1 MKNVKKVKPVLQ
13 MEVTECGAASLCMI
27 LDYYG
32 KSVTMEQ
39 LRLECGVSR
48 NGVNAK
54 NIARAAMLHGLK
66 PRALKVGIHAARGL
80 KFPAIIHWNMDHF
93 VVLCGF
99 TKKGAVIAD
108 PASGLRQIP
117 EDEFSNN
124 FTGIALEFTPTESFE
139 KNRTLKNKN
148 DYIKSCLKSFAP
160 VMFIFLICEF
170 CVLASGGVLP
180 FLSSV
185 YINRVLLD
193 GKIQQLSFVTAVLL
207 ACLLLAFLGGVIRV
221 STINR
226 VVKQLNAK
234 LNLGFFEH
242 ILKLPI
248 EFFLQRNSGELAM
261 RQGEA
266 MNTGRLIVS
275 MLPFIFTSM
284 LQVLVY
290 LGLLFFMNLKIAAI
304 GVTMVVVNFIAAV
317 LASKRYREKVMRSD
331 RERAMLQGL
340 ISQTIDAMETIKS
353 CGCEDAVFERLIS
366 AGSISINA
374 RTEIEKTSVLT
385 NTVFTFLNTFSSALV
400 IVAGIWEI
408 LFSSLTTGSLIALQ
422 GVMVAML
429 APVGSA
435 MNMGFQIQQ
444 LSGITHRTNDVM
456 RYMEDT
462 KFAEEEQKELTE
474 LDSDITLEDITFGY
488 SPLDTPILQNFN
500 LHIKK
505 GGSLAI
511 IGGSGSGKSTV
522 AKLIAGL
529 FCEKDGKIYF
539 GSRERKEIRRD
550 DFYSETAVVT
560 QNIRLFE
567 GTVLD
572 NITMFDH
579 TIPYDDVVAAAK
591 IACIHEG
598 IIARPSGYREWVSEN
613 GRNFSGGQR
622 QRIEIARAIVKKPR
636 LLIMD
641 EATSALDADTE
652 INIMKAVSDMGIT
665 TIVVAHRLSAI
676 RYCDSIMVMKNGEI
690 TEYGTHCDLMA
701 LNGEYAAL
709 QKEGDAE

>member
-1 MKNVKKVKPVLQ
+1 MRNVKKVKPVLQ

-32 KSVTMEQ
+32 KSVTIEQ

-234 LNLGFFEH
+234 LNLGF
-242 ILKLPI
+242 
-248 EFFLQRNSGELAM
+248 
-261 RQGEA
+261 
-266 MNTGRLIVS
+266 
-275 MLPFIFTSM
+275 
-284 LQVLVY
+284 
-290 LGLLFFMNLKIAAI
+290 
-304 GVTMVVVNFIAAV
+304 
-317 LASKRYREKVMRSD
+317 
-331 RERAMLQGL
+331 
-340 ISQTIDAMETIKS
+340 
-353 CGCEDAVFERLIS
+353 
-366 AGSISINA
+366 
-374 RTEIEKTSVLT
+374 
-385 NTVFTFLNTFSSALV
+385 
-400 IVAGIWEI
+400 
-408 LFSSLTTGSLIALQ
+408 
-422 GVMVAML
+422 
-429 APVGSA
+429 
-435 MNMGFQIQQ
+435 
-444 LSGITHRTNDVM
+444 
-456 RYMEDT
+456 
-462 KFAEEEQKELTE
+462 
-474 LDSDITLEDITFGY
+474 
-488 SPLDTPILQNFN
+488 
-500 LHIKK
+500 
-505 GGSLAI
+505 
-511 IGGSGSGKSTV
+511 
-522 AKLIAGL
+522 
-529 FCEKDGKIYF
+529 
-539 GSRERKEIRRD
+539 
-550 DFYSETAVVT
+550 
-560 QNIRLFE
+560 
-567 GTVLD
+567 
-572 NITMFDH
+572 
-579 TIPYDDVVAAAK
+579 
-591 IACIHEG
+591 
-598 IIARPSGYREWVSEN
+598 
-613 GRNFSGGQR
+613 
-622 QRIEIARAIVKKPR
+622 
-636 LLIMD
+636 
-641 EATSALDADTE
+641 
-652 INIMKAVSDMGIT
+652 
-665 TIVVAHRLSAI
+665 
-676 RYCDSIMVMKNGEI
+676 
-690 TEYGTHCDLMA
+690 
-701 LNGEYAAL
+701 
-709 QKEGDAE
+709 

>member
-234 LNLGFFEH
+234 LNLVFFEH

-304 GVTMVVVNFIAAV
+304 GVTMVVVNVIAAV

-488 SPLDTPILQNFN
+488 SPLDTPILQNFD

-652 INIMKAVSDMGIT
+652 MNIMKAVSDMGIT

>member
-207 ACLLLAFLGGVIRV
+207 ACLLLAFWGGVIRV

-304 GVTMVVVNFIAAV
+304 GVTMVVVNVIAAV

-429 APVGSA
+429 VPVGSA

-488 SPLDTPILQNFN
+488 SPLDTPILQNFD

-652 INIMKAVSDMGIT
+652 MNIMKAVSDMGIT

-676 RYCDSIMVMKNGEI
+676 RYCDSIIVMKNGEI

>member
-331 RERAMLQGL
+331 RERVMLQGL

-444 LSGITHRTNDVM
+444 LSGMTHRTNDVM

-488 SPLDTPILQNFN
+488 SPLDAPILQNFN

-652 INIMKAVSDMGIT
+652 MNIMKAVSDMGIT

>member
-207 ACLLLAFLGGVIRV
+207 ACLLLAFWGGVIRV

-429 APVGSA
+429 VPVGSA

-488 SPLDTPILQNFN
+488 SPLDTPILQNFD

-652 INIMKAVSDMGIT
+652 MNIMKAVSDMGIT

>member
-1 MKNVKKVKPVLQ
+1 MRNVKKVKPVLQ

-429 APVGSA
+429 VPVGSA

-652 INIMKAVSDMGIT
+652 MNIMKAVSDMGIT

>member
-207 ACLLLAFLGGVIRV
+207 ACLLLAFWGGVIRV

-304 GVTMVVVNFIAAV
+304 GVTMVVVNVIAAV

-488 SPLDTPILQNFN
+488 SPLDTPILQNFD

-652 INIMKAVSDMGIT
+652 MNIMKAVSDMGIT

-676 RYCDSIMVMKNGEI
+676 RYCDSIIVMKNGEI

>member
-207 ACLLLAFLGGVIRV
+207 ACLLLAFWGGVIRV

-488 SPLDTPILQNFN
+488 SPLDTPILQNFD

-676 RYCDSIMVMKNGEI
+676 RYCDSIIVMKNGEI

>member
-304 GVTMVVVNFIAAV
+304 GVTMVVVNVIAAV

-488 SPLDTPILQNFN
+488 SPLDTPILQNFD

-652 INIMKAVSDMGIT
+652 MNIMKAVSDMGIT

>member
-1 MKNVKKVKPVLQ
+1 MRNVKKVKPVLQ
-13 MEVTECGAASLCMI
+13 MEVTECGAASFCMI

-207 ACLLLAFLGGVIRV
+207 ACLLLAFWGGVIRV

-488 SPLDTPILQNFN
+488 SPLDTPILQNFD

-572 NITMFDH
+572 NITMFDY

-652 INIMKAVSDMGIT
+652 MNIMKAVSDMGIT

>member
-32 KSVTMEQ
+32 KSVTIEQ

-207 ACLLLAFLGGVIRV
+207 ACLLLAFWGGVIRV

-652 INIMKAVSDMGIT
+652 MNIMKAVSDMGIT

>member
-39 LRLECGVSR
+39 LRLACGVSR

-652 INIMKAVSDMGIT
+652 MNIMKAVSDMGIT

-676 RYCDSIMVMKNGEI
+676 RYCDSIIVMKNGEI

>member
-207 ACLLLAFLGGVIRV
+207 ACLLLAFWGGVIRV

-304 GVTMVVVNFIAAV
+304 GVTMVVVNVIAAV

-474 LDSDITLEDITFGY
+474 LDSDITLENITFGY
-488 SPLDTPILQNFN
+488 SPLDTPILQNFD

-652 INIMKAVSDMGIT
+652 MNIMKAVSDMGIT

-676 RYCDSIMVMKNGEI
+676 RYCDSIIVMKNGEI

-701 LNGEYAAL
+701 LNREYAAL

>member
-1 MKNVKKVKPVLQ
+1 MQ

-207 ACLLLAFLGGVIRV
+207 ACLLLAFFGGVIRV

-304 GVTMVVVNFIAAV
+304 GVTMVVVNVIAAV

-488 SPLDTPILQNFN
+488 SPLDTPILQNFD

-652 INIMKAVSDMGIT
+652 MNIMKAVSDMGIT

>member
-207 ACLLLAFLGGVIRV
+207 ACLLLAFWGGVIRV

-408 LFSSLTTGSLIALQ
+408 LFSSLTTGSLIVLQ

-652 INIMKAVSDMGIT
+652 MNIMKAVSDMGIT

>member
-32 KSVTMEQ
+32 KSVTIEQ

-207 ACLLLAFLGGVIRV
+207 ACLLLAFWGGVIRV

-429 APVGSA
+429 VPVGSA

-622 QRIEIARAIVKKPR
+622 QRIEIARAIVKRPR

-652 INIMKAVSDMGIT
+652 MNIMKAVSDMGIT

>member
-39 LRLECGVSR
+39 LRLACGVSR

-317 LASKRYREKVMRSD
+317 LASKRYREKVMIFD

-652 INIMKAVSDMGIT
+652 MNIMKAVSDMGIT

-676 RYCDSIMVMKNGEI
+676 RYCDSIIVMKNGEI

>member
-207 ACLLLAFLGGVIRV
+207 ACLLLAFWGGVIRV

-248 EFFLQRNSGELAM
+248 AFFLQRNSGELAM

-488 SPLDTPILQNFN
+488 SPLDTPILQNFD

-652 INIMKAVSDMGIT
+652 MNIMKAVSDMGIT

>member
-1 MKNVKKVKPVLQ
+1 
-13 MEVTECGAASLCMI
+13 
-27 LDYYG
+27 
-32 KSVTMEQ
+32 
-39 LRLECGVSR
+39 
-48 NGVNAK
+48 
-54 NIARAAMLHGLK
+54 
-66 PRALKVGIHAARGL
+66 
-80 KFPAIIHWNMDHF
+80 
-93 VVLCGF
+93 
-99 TKKGAVIAD
+99 
-108 PASGLRQIP
+108 
-117 EDEFSNN
+117 
-124 FTGIALEFTPTESFE
+124 
-139 KNRTLKNKN
+139 
-148 DYIKSCLKSFAP
+148 
-160 VMFIFLICEF
+160 
-170 CVLASGGVLP
+170 
-180 FLSSV
+180 
-185 YINRVLLD
+185 
-193 GKIQQLSFVTAVLL
+193 
-207 ACLLLAFLGGVIRV
+207 
-221 STINR
+221 
-226 VVKQLNAK
+226 
-234 LNLGFFEH
+234 
-242 ILKLPI
+242 
-248 EFFLQRNSGELAM
+248 M

-444 LSGITHRTNDVM
+444 LSGMTHRTNDVM

-488 SPLDTPILQNFN
+488 SPLDAPILQNFN

-652 INIMKAVSDMGIT
+652 MNIMKAVSDMGIT

>member
-1 MKNVKKVKPVLQ
+1 MRNVKKVKPVLQ

-207 ACLLLAFLGGVIRV
+207 ACLLLAFWGGVIRV

>member
-304 GVTMVVVNFIAAV
+304 GVTMVVVNVIAAV

-444 LSGITHRTNDVM
+444 LSGMTHRTNDVM

-488 SPLDTPILQNFN
+488 SPLDTPILQNFD

-652 INIMKAVSDMGIT
+652 MNIMKAVSDMGIT

>member
-32 KSVTMEQ
+32 KSVTIEQ

-207 ACLLLAFLGGVIRV
+207 ACLLLAFWGGVIRV

-385 NTVFTFLNTFSSALV
+385 NTVLTFLNTFSSALV

-622 QRIEIARAIVKKPR
+622 QRIEIARAIVKRPR

-652 INIMKAVSDMGIT
+652 MNIMKAVSDMGIT

>member
-1 MKNVKKVKPVLQ
+1 MRNVKKVKPVLQ
-13 MEVTECGAASLCMI
+13 MEVTECGAASFCMI

-207 ACLLLAFLGGVIRV
+207 ACLLLAFWGGVIRV

-488 SPLDTPILQNFN
+488 SPLDTPILQNFD

-652 INIMKAVSDMGIT
+652 MNIMKAVSDMGIT

>member
-1 MKNVKKVKPVLQ
+1 
-13 MEVTECGAASLCMI
+13 VTECGAASLCMI

-304 GVTMVVVNFIAAV
+304 GVTMVVVNVIAAV

-488 SPLDTPILQNFN
+488 SPLDTPILQNFD

-652 INIMKAVSDMGIT
+652 MNIMKAVSDMGIT

>member
-207 ACLLLAFLGGVIRV
+207 ACLLLAFWGGVIRV

-304 GVTMVVVNFIAAV
+304 GVTMVVVNFIAAI

-444 LSGITHRTNDVM
+444 LSGITHRINDVM

-652 INIMKAVSDMGIT
+652 MNIMKAVSDMGIT

-676 RYCDSIMVMKNGEI
+676 RYCDSIIVMKNGEI

>member
-32 KSVTMEQ
+32 KSVTIEQ

-652 INIMKAVSDMGIT
+652 MNIMKAVSDMGIT

>member
-1 MKNVKKVKPVLQ
+1 MRNVKKVKPVLQ

-207 ACLLLAFLGGVIRV
+207 ACLLLAFWGGVIRV

-304 GVTMVVVNFIAAV
+304 GVTMVVVNVIAAV

-652 INIMKAVSDMGIT
+652 MNIMKAVSDMGIT

>member
-27 LDYYG
+27 LGYYG

-290 LGLLFFMNLKIAAI
+290 LGLLLFMNLKIAAI
-304 GVTMVVVNFIAAV
+304 GVTMVVVNVIAAV

-488 SPLDTPILQNFN
+488 SPLDTPILQNFD
-500 LHIKK
+500 LHIEK

-613 GRNFSGGQR
+613 GGNFSGGQR

-652 INIMKAVSDMGIT
+652 MNIMKAVSDMGIT

-676 RYCDSIMVMKNGEI
+676 RYCDSIIVMKNGEI

>member
-1 MKNVKKVKPVLQ
+1 MQ

-207 ACLLLAFLGGVIRV
+207 ACLLLAFWGGVIRV

-304 GVTMVVVNFIAAV
+304 GVTMVVVNVIAAV

-505 GGSLAI
+505 RGSLAI

-652 INIMKAVSDMGIT
+652 MNIMKAVSDMGIT

-676 RYCDSIMVMKNGEI
+676 RYCDSIIVMKNGEI

>member
-1 MKNVKKVKPVLQ
+1 MRNVKKVKPVLQ

-207 ACLLLAFLGGVIRV
+207 ACLLLAFWGGVIRV

-304 GVTMVVVNFIAAV
+304 GVTMVVVNVIAAV

-488 SPLDTPILQNFN
+488 SPLDTPILQNFD

-652 INIMKAVSDMGIT
+652 MNIMKAVSDMGIT

>member
-207 ACLLLAFLGGVIRV
+207 ACLLLAFWGGVIRV

-488 SPLDTPILQNFN
+488 SPLDTPILQNFD

-652 INIMKAVSDMGIT
+652 MNIMKAVSDMGIT

-676 RYCDSIMVMKNGEI
+676 RYCDSIIVMKNGEI

>member
-32 KSVTMEQ
+32 KTVTMEQ

-54 NIARAAMLHGLK
+54 NIARASMLHGLK
-66 PRALKVGIHAARGL
+66 PRALKVGVHAAREL

-108 PASGLRQIP
+108 PASGLRHVL
-117 EDEFSNN
+117 EEEFSDN
-124 FTGIALEFTPTESFE
+124 FTGIALEFTPNESFE
-139 KNRTLKNKN
+139 KNRTLKNKS

-160 VMFIFLICEF
+160 VMSIFLICEF
-170 CVLASGGVLP
+170 CLLISGGVLP

-193 GKIQQLSFVTAVLL
+193 GKIQQLSFVTAVLF
-207 ACLLLAFLGGVIRV
+207 ACLLIAFFGGVIRAY
-221 STINR
+221 TINR

-266 MNTGRLIVS
+266 MNTGRWIVT
-275 MLPFIFTSM
+275 MLPFIFTSV
-284 LQVLVY
+284 LQSLTYLVL
-290 LGLLFFMNLKIAAI
+290 LIFMNLKIAII
-304 GVTMVVVNFIAAV
+304 GAVMVVVNAIAAV
-317 LASKRYREKVMRSD
+317 TASKRYREKVMRSD
-331 RERAMLQGL
+331 RERAMLQGF
-340 ISQTIDAMETIKS
+340 ISQTIDAVETIKS
-353 CGCEDAVFERLIS
+353 CGCEDAIFERLIS
-366 AGSISINA
+366 AGSIAINA
-374 RTEIEKTSVLT
+374 RTEIEKTAVLT
-385 NTVFTFLNTFSSALV
+385 NTVFTFLNAFSSALV
-400 IVAGIWEI
+400 IVAGVWEI

-435 MNMGFQIQQ
+435 MSMGFQMQQ
-444 LSGITHRTNDVM
+444 LSGVTHRTNDVM
-456 RYMEDT
+456 CYMADK
-462 KFAEEEQKELTE
+462 KFAEDEQKELTE
-474 LDSDITLEDITFGY
+474 LDSDITLENITFGY
-488 SPLDTPILQNFN
+488 SPLDTPILKDFH

-511 IGGSGSGKSTV
+511 VGGSGSGKSTV

-529 FCEKDGKIYF
+529 FCEKDGKIFF
-539 GSRERKEIRRD
+539 GSSERKDIGRD
-550 DFYSETAVVT
+550 DFYSEVAVVT
-560 QNIRLFE
+560 QSIRLFE

-572 NITMFDH
+572 NITMFDN

-622 QRIEIARAIVKKPR
+622 QRIEIARAIVKKPK

-652 INIMKAVSDMGIT
+652 MDIMKAVSDMGIT

-676 RYCDSIMVMKNGEI
+676 RYCDSIIVMRNGEI
-690 TEYGTHCDLMA
+690 AERGTHYELMA
-701 LNGEYAAL
+701 MDGEYAAL
-709 QKEGDAE
+709 QREGDI

>member
-1 MKNVKKVKPVLQ
+1 MRNVKKVKPVLQ

-32 KSVTMEQ
+32 KSVTIEQ

-429 APVGSA
+429 VPVGSA

-488 SPLDTPILQNFN
+488 SPLDTPILQNFD

-652 INIMKAVSDMGIT
+652 MNIMKAVSDMGIT

>member
-39 LRLECGVSR
+39 LRLACGVSR

-652 INIMKAVSDMGIT
+652 MNIMKAVSDMGIT